1 MKWIHEGCLDRWR
14 NESANPRSEVCHYRY
29 QWRRELYSRW
39 LLHWTTTGTISLI
52 LIVGSVVVVAFTLK
66 YTALLLL
73 GIKLSRS
80 AFALTTRLVW
90 WAVLVIGCLTMVCL
104 MFSGDNRGDVGGVIR
119 GIAQIR
125 PGELDGDVLTF
136 FGHVFSLGGFALFV
150 KTTYREVEQR
160 VRQKLT
166 QVRDQIIDV
175 RDP

>member
-1 MKWIHEGCLDRWR
+1 
-14 NESANPRSEVCHYRY
+14 
-29 QWRRELYSRW
+29 
-39 LLHWTTTGTISLI
+39 
-52 LIVGSVVVVAFTLK
+52 
-66 YTALLLL
+66 
-73 GIKLSRS
+73 
-80 AFALTTRLVW
+80 
-90 WAVLVIGCLTMVCL
+90 MVCL